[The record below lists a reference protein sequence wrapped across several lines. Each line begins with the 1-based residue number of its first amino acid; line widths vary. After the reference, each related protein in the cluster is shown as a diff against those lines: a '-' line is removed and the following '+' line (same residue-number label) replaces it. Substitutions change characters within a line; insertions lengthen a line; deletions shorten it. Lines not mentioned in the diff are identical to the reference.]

1 MIKNYLKKIYETGL
15 NIDEKNLNRII
26 KIIEN
31 KILKKKSIFICGN
44 GGSAAIASHTLC
56 DWMKR
61 LFPLVSCNIYDLT
74 SNKSLISAISND
86 VSFFEIFSYQLK
98 ILAKKND
105 LCIFIS
111 SSGNSKNIIQS
122 LKYAKKKKINSISIL
137 GFDGGVAK
145 KLTDHS
151 IHFRTDSY
159 EEHEDLSQIVIH
171 YIYQSLR
178 KKFERLKKGE

>member
-98 ILAKKND
+98 ITE
-105 LCIFIS
+105 F
-111 SSGNSKNIIQS
+111 
-122 LKYAKKKKINSISIL
+122 
-137 GFDGGVAK
+137 
-145 KLTDHS
+145 
-151 IHFRTDSY
+151 
-159 EEHEDLSQIVIH
+159 QI
-171 YIYQSLR
+171 
-178 KKFERLKKGE
+178 KKFGCPLELRPVRSVSAHPSQGYPRYWLRRVRWLPRSAGTVRRRAEDGKWGKT